1 MFRNILVAV
10 DGSEAAKKA
19 LREAVELARRTRGRL
34 TLISV
39 AVPPRRFGGPHF
51 IPYPTQDELERDA
64 EEIVAR
70 AEAIVPDDVP
80 VATVVRRGPA
90 AKAILER
97 AEQGSHDL
105 IVMGSRG
112 LGFAGSVL
120 LGSVSRAVVA
130 KSPVPVLIH
139 PLRGA
144 QYHLPVDDL
153 PLEAVA

>member
-10 DGSEAAKKA
+10 DGSEAATNA

-39 AVPPRRFGGPHF
+39 AVPARRFGWPYF
-51 IPYPTQDELERDA
+51 VPYPTPDELEREA
-64 EEIVAR
+64 EAIVAR
-70 AEAIVPDDVP
+70 AEALVPDDVP
-80 VATVVRRGPA
+80 VTAVVRSGPA
-90 AKAILER
+90 ARAILER
-97 AEQGSHDL
+97 AKQGGHDL

-112 LGFAGSVL
+112 LGFAGAVL

-139 PLRGA
+139 PLRAA
-144 QYHLPVDDL
+144 QHHPPV
-153 PLEAVA
+153 EAVA

>member
-19 LREAVELARRTRGRL
+19 LHEAVGLARRTRGRL

-39 AVPPRRFGGPHF
+39 AVPPRRFGWPYF
-51 IPYPTQDELERDA
+51 IPYPTQDELEREA
-64 EEIVAR
+64 EKIVDR
-70 AEAIVPDDVP
+70 AEALVPDDIP
-80 VATVVRRGPA
+80 VTAVVRSGPA

-97 AEQGSHDL
+97 ADQGSHDL

-144 QYHLPVDDL
+144 HYHLPLDDL